1 MKQIVTRLL
10 TKKPKLEQN
19 KLLKVIAD
27 CIGEYPED
35 DVKLALNL
43 RFQDNKKRLDEKN
56 IKGGYVHERARK
68 AYKSIK
74 NKLQRCYIY
83 VKFADLG
90 IPRTNNSLEAINSHL
105 KAKATIHR

>member
-10 TKKPKLEQN
+10 TKRPKLEQN
-19 KLLKVIAD
+19 KTLKQIAD

-35 DVKLALNL
+35 DITLALDL
-43 RFQDNKKRLDEKN
+43 RFQDSKKRLDEKN

-68 AYKSIK
+68 AYKSIR

-83 VKFADLG
+83 LKFADL
-90 IPRTNNSLEAINSHL
+90 
-105 KAKATIHR
+105 